1 MELDNE
7 SKCLELTMESFPQT
21 TYEAIVDPSFN
32 STIPDSKAIDEII
45 ATVNDL
51 LAIAEKRGVACDRGM
66 RELASQRKNKLEDER
81 LDLEAIDRKEAEDMR
96 RHASGA
102 SSKFKKKSGGKR
114 EEKERPLTHGAHGL
128 APQDGSNL
136 GKHYFRYQSLYSSIA
151 EFWKREVVIIAVGL
165 RSYGRSEKLP
175 CRQECF

>member
-7 SKCLELTMESFPQT
+7 SKYLELIMDPFPQT
-21 TYEAIVDPSFN
+21 TYDSIVDPSFS

-45 ATVNDL
+45 STVNGL
-51 LAIAEKRGVACDRGM
+51 LAIAEKRGIQCDRGM

-81 LDLEAIDRKEAEDMR
+81 LDLEAIDRKEAEEMR
-96 RHASGA
+96 RQAGGA
-102 SSKFKKKSGGKR
+102 SSKFKKKSGAKR

-136 GKHYFRYQSLYSSIA
+136 GKLYL
-151 EFWKREVVIIAVGL
+151 VIRVYHHIFGL
-165 RSYGRSEKLP
+165 RMPKLRGRFW
-175 CRQECF
+175 Q